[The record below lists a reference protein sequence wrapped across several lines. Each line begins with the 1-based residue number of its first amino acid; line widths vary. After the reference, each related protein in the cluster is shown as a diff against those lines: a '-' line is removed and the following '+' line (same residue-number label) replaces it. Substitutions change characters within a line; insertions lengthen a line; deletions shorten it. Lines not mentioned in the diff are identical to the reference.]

1 MNQLS
6 SCIDF
11 VVGIVGGNCWR
22 EPKFTFDT
30 FDHSDE
36 DTFDQLTNMKFNFYK
51 INYHCSLTLCGIVGG
66 GPSLPWLGP
75 ELLSD

>member
-11 VVGIVGGNCWR
+11 VAGIVGGNCWR
-22 EPKFTFDT
+22 GPKFTFDT

-51 INYHCSLTLCGIVGG
+51 INYHCSLTLCGMVGG
-66 GPSLPWLGP
+66 GPSLP
-75 ELLSD
+75 

>member
-11 VVGIVGGNCWR
+11 VAGINCWR

-36 DTFDQLTNMKFNFYK
+36 ETFDQLTNMKFNVYK
-51 INYHCSLTLCGIVGG
+51 INYHCSLTLCGMVGG
-66 GPSLPWLGP
+66 GPSLTLAGSRIA
-75 ELLSD
+75 E

>member
-51 INYHCSLTLCGIVGG
+51 INFVWNCWRGPKFTLAGSRIA
-66 GPSLPWLGP
+66 
-75 ELLSD
+75 E